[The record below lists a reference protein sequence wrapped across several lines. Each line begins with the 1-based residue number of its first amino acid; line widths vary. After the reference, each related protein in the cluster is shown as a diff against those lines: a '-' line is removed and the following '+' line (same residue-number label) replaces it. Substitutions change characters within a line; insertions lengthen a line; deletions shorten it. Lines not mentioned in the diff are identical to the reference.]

1 MSVSPRESIGSRRI
15 GRPRS
20 GSTPK
25 AASADAVSFPI
36 TMKTRSIALLLFAVW
51 LLTVHSA
58 PVWAGGEAYG
68 PTRRGDTPWTI
79 ASKVYRGETV
89 TRDQAILAL
98 LRANPEAFGAPCN
111 ANSPLQA
118 GAILEVPPLADALA
132 LSADAA
138 QREVQRQEEEWTK
151 HRRTGAPLVCPP
163 VSPTPAVAT
172 SVPQAETGVT
182 PSQPAAQ
189 MPAATMPPPVPALV
203 HPRTAASAPSA
214 PSQAG
219 PAPARPGAAA
229 PTPTPAAPSR
239 AAPPSAQPPTP
250 APAPAGSTDAA
261 PSSVPTPPREKPV
274 EPSEPTETEPVPP
287 STFPR
292 ASRPAEHPGAAA
304 ARVPVADWRHLWREI
319 EPELAEHR
327 WLVWLGISALLA
339 LAAGVLFHMHRK
351 GRKERQAAP
360 EEEAVPTAEPAAQT
374 GGDFDVL
381 SVDEA
386 IQRLRTDADR
396 GLDREEASRRLQE
409 YGPNEIKEH
418 EESLWHRIFRR
429 FWGPIP
435 WMIEAAALLSGIV
448 QKWDDLVI
456 ILIMLLVNAGLDFF
470 QEHRA
475 LNALAALKAS
485 LAKAVIALRDGAFAT
500 IMARDLVPG
509 DIVKLKIGDIVP
521 ADVKLLKG
529 DYLSI
534 DQAALT
540 GESLPVSKKSGD
552 VAYANTIVK
561 QGEMLAVVVSTGA
574 RTAFAKVVQLVA
586 KASLKERSH
595 FQRMVIQ
602 IGNFLI
608 LVTLALVALIIMVA
622 IFRHESLLEIARF
635 SLVLTVAAIPV
646 ALPAVLSVTMAVGAV
661 NLARRQAI
669 VSRLSAIEELAGV
682 DVFCSDKTGTLTQNR
697 MEVAEPVVLE
707 GFDAQDL
714 FQAAA
719 LASSREND
727 DPMEVPIFR
736 YLEQQFPQL
745 DLSRYHQRRFVPFD
759 PVRKRTEAVI
769 EGEGETFTVI
779 KGAAQVL
786 LDMTDLPDQRT
797 EEIEAEV
804 DRLAGRGYRTLAV
817 GRRRGDA
824 PLELIGL
831 IPLYD
836 PPRDDSAEV
845 LRKMRDDGVR
855 VKMVTGDHVAIAR
868 EVGRLLGLEQETIL
882 ARQLKGSGSQALLS
896 LAEALTTAIYR
907 RLEGD
912 ASLRE
917 AERFAAEVMESLDEL
932 YDTRLLDR
940 EFIHTHES
948 AIVEMIE
955 AVDIFAE
962 VVPEDKYR
970 IVDTLQKGGHI
981 VGMTGDGVNDA
992 PALKKAD
999 CGFAVDSATD
1009 AARAA
1014 ADIVLTAPGL
1024 SVINDAIEQAR
1035 ITFER
1040 MQSYA
1045 IFRIAETIRIILF
1058 MTLSIVIFSFY
1069 PITALMI
1076 ILLALLNDIPIL
1088 AIAYDR
1094 TRVERRPVRW
1104 NMYELTALAT
1114 VLGVMGVIASFLLF
1128 YLLQEWGFSHDEI
1141 RTFLFLKLIVAG
1153 HSTLYVTR
1161 ARGWFWQKPW
1171 PAPVLFGATFFTE
1184 IVGTIFAAEGWLM
1197 TPIGWEAALWIWAYA
1212 LAWFLINDVVKVM
1225 AARLIRQAGNHVDR
1239 PERGSRTLAM
1249 SRSC

>member
-1 MSVSPRESIGSRRI
+1 MVNQLTDKYQDLD
-15 GRPRS
+15 S
-20 GSTPK
+20 GEVLRTLQS
-25 AASADAVSFPI
+25 DV
-36 TMKTRSIALLLFAVW
+36 
-51 LLTVHSA
+51 
-58 PVWAGGEAYG
+58 
-68 PTRRGDTPWTI
+68 RRGLGK
-79 ASKVYRGETV
+79 A
-89 TRDQAILAL
+89 QAL
-98 LRANPEAFGAPCN
+98 
-111 ANSPLQA
+111 
-118 GAILEVPPLADALA
+118 
-132 LSADAA
+132 
-138 QREVQRQEEEWTK
+138 
-151 HRRTGAPLVCPP
+151 
-163 VSPTPAVAT
+163 
-172 SVPQAETGVT
+172 
-182 PSQPAAQ
+182 
-189 MPAATMPPPVPALV
+189 
-203 HPRTAASAPSA
+203 
-214 PSQAG
+214 
-219 PAPARPGAAA
+219 
-229 PTPTPAAPSR
+229 
-239 AAPPSAQPPTP
+239 
-250 APAPAGSTDAA
+250 
-261 PSSVPTPPREKPV
+261 
-274 EPSEPTETEPVPP
+274 
-287 STFPR
+287 
-292 ASRPAEHPGAAA
+292 
-304 ARVPVADWRHLWREI
+304 
-319 EPELAEHR
+319 
-327 WLVWLGISALLA
+327 
-339 LAAGVLFHMHRK
+339 
-351 GRKERQAAP
+351 
-360 EEEAVPTAEPAAQT
+360 
-374 GGDFDVL
+374 
-381 SVDEA
+381 
-386 IQRLRTDADR
+386 
-396 GLDREEASRRLQE
+396 RRLEE
-409 YGPNEIKEH
+409 YGPNEIQER
-418 EESLWHRIFRR
+418 EEPLWHRVFRR

-435 WMIEAAALLSGIV
+435 WMIEAAALLSAV
-448 QKWDDLVI
+448 VEKWDDFAI

-485 LAKAVIALRDGAFAT
+485 LAKTVVALRDGAFAT
-500 IMARDLVPG
+500 VMTRDLVPG

-521 ADVKLLKG
+521 ADVKLLEG

-540 GESLPVSKKSGD
+540 GESLPVSKKAGD

-561 QGEMLAVVVSTGA
+561 QGEMLAVVVNTGA
-574 RTAFAKVVQLVA
+574 RTAFAKVVSLVA
-586 KASLKERSH
+586 RAGLEGRSH

-608 LVTLALVALIIMVA
+608 LITLALVALIVMVA
-622 IFRHESLLEIARF
+622 LFRHESLLEIARF

-697 MEVAEPVVLE
+697 MQVADPVLIE
-707 GFDAQDL
+707 GFHAREL
-714 FQAAA
+714 FQTAA
-719 LASSREND
+719 LASRRENN
-727 DPMEVPIFR
+727 DPIELPIFAH
-736 YLEQQFPQL
+736 LEQHFPQL
-745 DLSRYHQRRFVPFD
+745 DLSPYRQSRFVPFD
-759 PVRKRTEAVI
+759 PVRKRTEATI
-769 EGEGETFTVI
+769 EGEGETFTAI

-786 LDMTDLPDQRT
+786 LAMTDLPDERIVQ
-797 EEIEAEV
+797 IESEV

-817 GRRRGDA
+817 GRRAGDA
-824 PLELIGL
+824 PLQLIGL

-836 PPRDDSAEV
+836 PPREDSAEV
-845 LRKMRDDGVR
+845 LRQMQDYGVR

-868 EVGRLLGLEQETIL
+868 EVGRLLGLEHEAIQ

-896 LAEALTTAIYR
+896 LAEALTSAIYQ
-907 RLEGD
+907 RLKGD
-912 ASLRE
+912 ATLRE
-917 AERFAAEVMESLDEL
+917 AERFAAEVMETLGDL

-955 AVDIFAE
+955 SVDIFAE

-999 CGFAVDSATD
+999 CGFAVDNATD

-1024 SVINDAIEQAR
+1024 SVINQAIEQAR

-1058 MTLSIVIFSFY
+1058 MTLSIVVFSFY

-1094 TRVERRPVRW
+1094 TRIERRPVRW
-1104 NMYELTALAT
+1104 NLYELTTLAT

-1153 HSTLYVTR
+1153 HSTLYITR
-1161 ARGWFWQKPW
+1161 ARGWCWQRPW
-1171 PAPVLFGATFFTE
+1171 PAPVLLVATFATE

-1197 TPIGWEAALWIWAYA
+1197 TPIGWGPALLIWAYA
-1212 LAWFLINDVVKVM
+1212 LAWFLVNDLVKVT
-1225 AARLIRQAGNHVDR
+1225 AGRLIRQGGNHAQHGKLEAR
-1239 PERGSRTLAM
+1239 PEAARGP
-1249 SRSC
+1249 